1 MPAVPA
7 VSSARSGGGDAVA
20 IDARAAGSMLRHCA
34 AAYPLEACG
43 VLASLDTREGTPPVI
58 MAAYAVGNAA
68 SRPAISFAF
77 EPESWIRACYD
88 MQRNRQS
95 LAGFYHSHPQGSQ
108 GPSISDLAGLPP
120 LIGGTY
126 WIVSSDPD
134 GTEAPR
140 LQAYRITRREDAE
153 DALMLAEIRIEIA

>member
-1 MPAVPA
+1 MPAVPD
-7 VSSARSGGGDAVA
+7 VSTPRPGGGDAVA
-20 IDARAAGSMLRHCA
+20 IEARAAGSMLRHCA
-34 AAYPLEACG
+34 AAHPLEACG
-43 VLASLDTREGTPPVI
+43 VLAGLDTRAGTPPVI
-58 MAAYAVGNAA
+58 IAAYPVGNAA
-68 SRPAISFAF
+68 GRPDRSFAF

-88 MQRNRQS
+88 MHRNRQV
-95 LAGFYHSHPQGSQ
+95 LAGFYHSHPRGSR

-140 LQAYRITRREDAE
+140 LQAYRITRRYDAE